1 MLSLVSY
8 LLTMS
13 SRVCYH
19 INGPFFIIKLIDPK
33 HLNSLTFEDFVYIA
47 LLLHKANDIDSVL
60 FTVLQSSGKYFS
72 SGGKFSAVNKLNDG
86 DVTSEVEKVS
96 ELVSAISSPNIFVAN
111 AFAIHKKVLVCC
123 LNGPAIGLSASLVA
137 LCDIVYSQNDSVF
150 LLFPFSNLG
159 FVAEVGTSVTLTQKL
174 GINSANEHMIFS
186 TPVLFKELIGTI
198 ITKIYQLTNTETF
211 NEKVLQDIK
220 QNLEGLYPKSVLG
233 MKELLH
239 SEMKQKLIKAQAMET
254 NGTLPFWASGEP
266 FKRFKQLQEGN
277 RRHKL

>member
-1 MLSLVSY
+1 
-8 LLTMS
+8 MS
-13 SRVCYH
+13 NRVRYNIDGH
-19 INGPFFIIKLIDPK
+19 FFIIILNDPK

-47 LLLHKANDIDSVL
+47 LLLHKANEIDSVL

-72 SGGKFSAVNKLNDG
+72 SGGKFSAVSKLNEG
-86 DVTSEVEKVS
+86 ESTNEVEKIS
-96 ELVSAISSPNIFVAN
+96 KLVSAISSPNIFVAN
-111 AFAIHKKVLVCC
+111 AFAVHKKVLVCC
-123 LNGPAIGLSASLVA
+123 LNGPAVGLSASLVA

-186 TPVLFKELIGTI
+186 TPILFKELLGTI
-198 ITKIYQLTNTETF
+198 ITKNYQLNNTEIF
-211 NEKVLQDIK
+211 NKKVLQDLK
-220 QNLEGLYPKSVLG
+220 QNLDGLYPKSVLG

-239 SEMKQKLIKAQAMET
+239 RQMKEKLINAQAMET

-266 FKRFKQLQEGN
+266 FKRFQQLQKGN
-277 RRHKL
+277 RRHRL

>member
-1 MLSLVSY
+1 MND
-8 LLTMS
+8 
-13 SRVCYH
+13 RVRYKVEGH
-19 INGPFFIIKLIDPK
+19 FFIIILNDPS

-47 LLLHKANDIDSVL
+47 LLLKKANDTDSIL

-72 SGGKFSAVNKLNDG
+72 SGGKFSAVNELNKEECTNEVKKISKLI
-86 DVTSEVEKVS
+86 
-96 ELVSAISSPNIFVAN
+96 SAISSPNIFVAN
-111 AFAIHKKVLVCC
+111 AFATHKKILVCC

-186 TPVLFKELIGTI
+186 TPVQFKELLGTI
-198 ITKIYQLTNTETF
+198 VTKNYQLTNTDTF
-211 NEKVLQDIK
+211 NKKVLQDLK
-220 QNLEGLYPKSVLG
+220 QDLEGLYPKSVLG

-239 SEMKQKLIKAQAMET
+239 KEMKENLIKAQATET

-266 FKRFKQLQEGN
+266 FKRFQQLQKRN
-277 RRHKL
+277 RRHRL